1 MALSESSWG
10 FPLTAH
16 KSIPNA
22 NPHDRQG
29 FAHFML
35 KEIYEQPEVVR
46 RCLAAYLKPDWASV
60 QDSTAP
66 SSLFNLPLPEQIFT
80 TVAEIQ
86 IVACGTSRH
95 AGLVAQYWL
104 EQLVGIP
111 TRVRSASEFVSAPFP
126 LIANTL
132 TIAVTQSGETADT
145 LAAVAVAKKRS
156 QSEASSQSWLI
167 GITNQSESSLAKA
180 VDYTLP
186 TLAGAEIG
194 VAATKTFL
202 SQLVVLFC
210 LALEFALRRRALS
223 VQQVMPLI
231 DALRSLPDQIEILL
245 KQQHE
250 AIQTTSLTFAE
261 VSGCIVLGRGINHAI
276 ALEGALKLKE
286 TTYIHAEGYAGGEF
300 MHGPIALLDVTVPVI
315 VIAPEG
321 TVYDSMLANAQ
332 KAKSN
337 GAPLIGIT
345 NAATQDD
352 RVVFDYA
359 LIVPAIDELLSPFLT
374 VIPLQ
379 LLAYSIALQRGLDV
393 DRPRN
398 ITKTLVT

>member
-1 MALSESSWG
+1 MIL
-10 FPLTAH
+10 H
-16 KSIPNA
+16 QSIPNA
-22 NPHDRQG
+22 DTDPDDRQG

-35 KEIYEQPEVVR
+35 KEIYEQPEVMR
-46 RCLAAYLKPDWASV
+46 RCLAAYLKPDWESV
-60 QDSTAP
+60 SDAAV
-66 SSLFNLPLPEQIFT
+66 SSPFNLALPDQVFA

-95 AGLVAQYWL
+95 AGLVAQHWL
-104 EQLVGIP
+104 EQLAGIP
-111 TRVRSASEFVSAPFP
+111 TRLRSASEFVSAPFP
-126 LIANTL
+126 LTANTL

-145 LAAVAVAKKRS
+145 LAAIGVAKERRS
-156 QSEASSQSWLI
+156 RPEGSLQFWSL
-167 GITNQSESSLAKA
+167 GVTNQPESSLANV

-202 SQLVVLFC
+202 SQLVVFCC
-210 LALEFALRRRALS
+210 LALEFALRRKALS
-223 VQQVMPLI
+223 VQQVMSLL
-231 DALRSLPDQIEILL
+231 DALRSLPDQIEALL
-245 KQQHE
+245 KEQQDT
-250 AIQTTSLTFAE
+250 IQTTAQSFATLNH
-261 VSGCIVLGRGINHAI
+261 CIVLGRGVNHAI

-300 MHGPIALLDVTVPVI
+300 MHGPIALLDTTIPVI
-315 VIAPEG
+315 AIAPAG
-321 TVYDSMLANAQ
+321 SSYDSMLANAQ
-332 KAKSN
+332 KAQSN

-345 NAATQDD
+345 NATKQAHL
-352 RVVFDYA
+352 VMFDHS
-359 LIVPAIDELLSPFLT
+359 LIVPAIDEALSPFLT

-379 LLAYSIALQRGLDV
+379 LLAYTIAVQRGLDV